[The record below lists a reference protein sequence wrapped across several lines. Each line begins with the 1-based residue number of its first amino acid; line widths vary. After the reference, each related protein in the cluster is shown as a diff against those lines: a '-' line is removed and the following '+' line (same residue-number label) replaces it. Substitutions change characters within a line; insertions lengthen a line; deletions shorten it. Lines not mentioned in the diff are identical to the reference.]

1 MVGGSHGENPS
12 LISFRIAFP
21 SSSSFFSFFCSR
33 EARDKASRRSC
44 CQRLFSFFPFL
55 FSSFFA
61 IFAFF
66 PLVNFGL
73 LPPHV
78 LLLLTPTTSTTQ
90 LKENTIYNF
99 FNIEVVLKIFQIS

>member
-1 MVGGSHGENPS
+1 
-12 LISFRIAFP
+12 
-21 SSSSFFSFFCSR
+21 
-33 EARDKASRRSC
+33 
-44 CQRLFSFFPFL
+44 
-55 FSSFFA
+55 
-61 IFAFF
+61 
-66 PLVNFGL
+66 L

>member
-44 CQRLFSFFPFL
+44 CQRLFFFPFL

-66 PLVNFGL
+66 PLVNFVS